1 MPGAGERAYAYA
13 KACGLVG
20 KSFVGKR
27 IPALGSAGRLA
38 ALDRLVF
45 PQGGRELP
53 ERELLHD
60 LEKRITGRAVSQIM
74 SVVSSFA
81 KPPDFLALLVRSWE
95 YGDLKS
101 SLNALVSGESSFSG
115 WTDIGAL
122 GTVNFAAFPDLSA
135 MLKGTE
141 FGFLLDKDMNLVR
154 GGDAI
159 SAQTALDQH
168 YYLSLWNALKKL
180 PKKDRASSEKILSE
194 EISLRNAVWVLR
206 LRTYY
211 GMNAEDTA
219 SHLMDISLQ
228 DRQGRAG
235 SSAASPGKSLAADAR
250 AVLDLPL
257 DNRSAWSSWKRE
269 RFLNPERPGE
279 SWRANPRYFQNAA
292 SAYLYRLALRSFRL
306 KPFSLDV
313 VFCFI
318 RLKQFEEDLLTSVA
332 EGLGLGMSSQDV
344 FALLEVEA

>member
-13 KACGLVG
+13 KACGIVG

-27 IPALGSAGRLA
+27 IPALGLADRLA

-45 PQGGRELP
+45 PLGGRELP

-60 LEKRITGRAVSQIM
+60 LERRITGRAVSQIM
-74 SVVSSFA
+74 SVVSAFSR
-81 KPPDFLALLVRSWE
+81 PPEFLVLLVRSWE

-101 SLNALVSGESSFSG
+101 SLNALVSGESSFG
-115 WTDIGAL
+115 EWTDIGGL
-122 GTVNFAAFPDLSA
+122 GTVNFAAFPDLPA
-135 MLKGTE
+135 MIKGTE

-154 GGDAI
+154 GGDAV
-159 SAQTALDQH
+159 SAHAALDRH
-168 YYLSLWNALKKL
+168 YYLSLWKALKKL
-180 PKKDRASSEKILSE
+180 PPKDRVSSEKILSE
-194 EISLRNAVWVLR
+194 EISLRNAVWALR

-211 GMNAEDTA
+211 AMSAEDT
-219 SHLMDISLQ
+219 SRHLMDIVPRN
-228 DRQGRAG
+228 RQGGAAG
-235 SSAASPGKSLAADAR
+235 SLAADAR

-257 DNRSAWSSWKRE
+257 DTRSAWSNWKRE

-292 SAYLYRLALRSFRL
+292 SAYLYRLALRCFRL

-318 RLKQFEEDLLTSVA
+318 RLKQFEEDLLTSAA